1 MAQDDT
7 TSSPVASDPGPRPLG
22 VIHKRLTITLQIVLV
37 AGAALSIYEARWLLA
52 FTTLAIV
59 ALTVVPFAVSR
70 RFQIL
75 IPPEFEVLAVVFIY
89 ASLFL
94 GEVRGYYVR
103 FWWWDA
109 LLHTGSGFLLGI
121 TGFLL
126 VHVLN
131 EHEEVELHMKP
142 RFVALFAFMFAM
154 GMGAVWEIFE
164 FGMDQF
170 FGLNM
175 QKSGLVDTM
184 WDLIVDTVGALVISI
199 LGWRSL
205 RAGRRDWFLQRWIQD
220 FVVKNPEVFRSKEEQ
235 EQEVESKD
243 EAQGL

>member
-1 MAQDDT
+1 MT
-7 TSSPVASDPGPRPLG
+7 PPPGEMTEDPGAEPRHG
-22 VIHKRLTITLQIVLV
+22 RIHKRVTITLQSILVIGAILAVLQ
-37 AGAALSIYEARWLLA
+37 GRWLPALTA
-52 FTTLAIV
+52 LAIV
-59 ALTVVPFAVSR
+59 ALTIVPFAVGR
-70 RFQIL
+70 RLQIA

-94 GEVRGYYVR
+94 GEVRGYYLR

-131 EHEEVELHMKP
+131 EHEEIELHMKP

-154 GMGAVWEIFE
+154 GMGALWEIFE

-175 QKSGLVDTM
+175 QKTGLVDTM
-184 WDLIVDTVGALVISI
+184 WDLIVDGVGALAISI
-199 LGWRSL
+199 FGWVYL
-205 RAGRRDWFLQRWIQD
+205 RTAGTESFLERWID
-220 FVVKNPEVFRSKEEQ
+220 AFIDSNPGMFGGASDSR
-235 EQEVESKD
+235 
-243 EAQGL
+243 

>member
-1 MAQDDT
+1 
-7 TSSPVASDPGPRPLG
+7 L
-22 VIHKRLTITLQIVLV
+22 LQ
-37 AGAALSIYEARWLLA
+37 GRWLP
-52 FTTLAIV
+52 
-59 ALTVVPFAVSR
+59 ALTTAAIAGLTFLPVILGR
-70 RFQIL
+70 RFRAT
-75 IPPEFEVLAVVFIY
+75 IPAEMELLAVAFLY

-94 GEVRGYYVR
+94 GEVHGYYVR
-103 FWWWDA
+103 YWWWDA

-121 TGFLL
+121 LGFLL
-126 VHVLN
+126 VHILN
-131 EHEEVELHMKP
+131 EHERVELHMKP
-142 RFVALFAFMFAM
+142 CFVAFFAFLFA
-154 GMGAVWEIFE
+154 GGLGAIWEIFE
-164 FGMDQF
+164 FAMDQI
-170 FGLNM
+170 FGMNM

>member
-1 MAQDDT
+1 MAQNDP
-7 TSSPVASDPGPRPLG
+7 TSSSVAPDPGPRPLG

-37 AGAALSIYEARWLLA
+37 TGAVLSIFEARWLLA
-52 FTTLAIV
+52 FTTLVIV

-131 EHEEVELHMKP
+131 EHEEVEIHMKP

-184 WDLIVDTVGALVISI
+184 WDLIVDGVGALVISL
-199 LGWRSL
+199 LGFGYLST
-205 RAGRRDWFLQRWIQD
+205 AGTNSFLERWID
-220 FVVKNPEVFRSKEEQ
+220 SFIESNPRMFEKRSGSE
-235 EQEVESKD
+235 
-243 EAQGL
+243 